1 MTNQQKTNL
10 IISLPLI
17 IGSFLLAVL
26 IDKFYYIFVVLFFL
40 LFISLI
46 FKKGLK
52 TESLSKGNSKIK
64 QNINHKTDDIA
75 INNFKKLIQ
84 EHEDQLFGINLFIEG
99 IKRIYGHDE
108 KLMRMNEQAYLNI
121 IKKEKK
127 ALSKAKQLLDK
138 VRSGTVN
145 ITEIQNF
152 HFPPIHG
159 PGLDQ
164 MTNRVTLLVNAYE
177 KLFPKRPRE
186 IPLSTEDYE
195 KIMHE
200 AIDKL

>member
-195 KIMHE
+195 EIMHE